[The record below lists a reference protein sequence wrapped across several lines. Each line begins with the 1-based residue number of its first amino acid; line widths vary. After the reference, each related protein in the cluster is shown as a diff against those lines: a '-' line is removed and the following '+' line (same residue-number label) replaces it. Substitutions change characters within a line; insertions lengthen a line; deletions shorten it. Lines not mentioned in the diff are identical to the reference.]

1 MKGAKKSLN
10 ENDEGRI
17 KNKVR
22 RVGRI
27 ANEIIDDVSLPKD
40 MINIPTFL
48 NVLRIVLTF
57 VISYMI
63 VVDSGIVLI
72 VSVFVVAAVTDWF
85 DGYLARKY
93 KMTNEFGRKADMF
106 ADRFLWVGTA
116 LTLVF
121 VFGVKG
127 RLEPVHGLQILL
139 IMTREIIAAPFALA
153 GLFSGTVF
161 PPTRYIA
168 KLTTF
173 IQGFALPSLML
184 SIFYPVWIYV
194 SLPLAVITGVLGALS
209 GLHYIH
215 DLEFLRERKNRN

>member
-1 MKGAKKSLN
+1 MKSAKNLK
-10 ENDEGRI
+10 DKGRKISSAI
-17 KNKVR
+17 KKVE
-22 RVGRI
+22 RI
-27 ANEIIDDVSLPKD
+27 TSEIIDEVELPKD
-40 MINIPTFL
+40 MLNIPTFL

-57 VISYMI
+57 IISYMI
-63 VVDSGIVLI
+63 VVDSNIILT
-72 VSVFVVAAVTDWF
+72 VSVFAVAAITDWF

-93 KMTNEFGRKADMF
+93 KMTNDFGCKADMF
-106 ADRFLWVGTA
+106 ADRFLWVGTS

-121 VFGVKG
+121 VFGIRG
-127 RLEPVHGLQILL
+127 RLEAIHGLQILL

-173 IQGFALPSLML
+173 VQGFALPSLML
-184 SIFYPVWIYV
+184 SVFYPIWIYV
-194 SLPLAVITGVLGALS
+194 SLPLALVMGIIGAIS

-215 DLEFLRERKNRN
+215 DLEVLRERRHKNNQ